1 MKLTILLTL
10 GYRRAYERAASW
22 LRKTHWGSLFLGLP
36 VESEP
41 FVESYAEEKVDEK
54 EFWSTIT
61 LLTGFAEPFINSLRL
76 RFQPILDCIRDMYA
90 GGRAIHCFQD
100 LMSYVEERK
109 ISEKIFLLEFRHRA
123 TERLDL
129 KAWKDTLL
137 EEMATS
143 GDSWR
148 RASDRII
155 EEAEETAGNIILYGG
170 YLESIE
176 QLKRPNNEVEIMLL
190 EEYWKSPLDILRT
203 ILSKHGFDNVPDRE
217 IERYLELHKRY
228 LDLVIKSKNVDEAH
242 EEWTQTVRK
251 YAQMEHRTLAGAE
264 AYRVLKNTSSIVI
277 ARNRAKRK

>member
-1 MKLTILLTL
+1 
-10 GYRRAYERAASW
+10 
-22 LRKTHWGSLFLGLP
+22 
-36 VESEP
+36 
-41 FVESYAEEKVDEK
+41 
-54 EFWSTIT
+54 
-61 LLTGFAEPFINSLRL
+61 
-76 RFQPILDCIRDMYA
+76 
-90 GGRAIHCFQD
+90 
-100 LMSYVEERK
+100 
-109 ISEKIFLLEFRHRA
+109 
-123 TERLDL
+123 
-129 KAWKDTLL
+129 
-137 EEMATS
+137 MATS